1 MKKVYLT
8 ENIYDRNIQKVS
20 TREGYGQGLVEL
32 GKRNRNVVVLCAD
45 LSESTKADMFK
56 EKFPDRYIEVGVAEQ
71 NLVTV
76 ASGLA
81 AAGKIPFAS
90 SFAVFMPG
98 RCLEQ
103 IRTTICYNNA
113 NVKLAGAHAGVNVGA
128 DGATHQALE
137 DIATM
142 RALPNMVVVAPC
154 DVNET
159 RKATVALAKIKKP
172 AYIRFAREKT
182 PVFTT
187 ERTPFKLGRAEV
199 FRDGSDV
206 AIIACGPIL
215 YQAMLA
221 ARSLEKQKISA
232 MVINNHTIKPLDE
245 DLVLKA
251 AKRTGCI
258 VTAEDHQVTGGL
270 GGAVAEFLS
279 EKYPVPVVRVGV
291 RDKYGESGSADE
303 LIKKFGLTDR
313 DIVMAVRGVLKLK

>member
-187 ERTPFKLGRAEV
+187 ERTPFNLGRAEV